1 MPRRD
6 ERTDPTAIEITGD
19 TGVMETGEADL
30 EHPTAPPGRVL
41 RLAFDDRS
49 AAEIARVLGTTLE
62 RAPFQLPG
70 GTVYQLTVSGVA
82 SARSLVTLWPSI
94 RRVDVIGSGSTV
106 VCTHITTVDLIE
118 GAEVL
123 FRRSSGEYLIIT
135 VAGKV
140 IVRA

>member
-1 MPRRD
+1 MEGND
-6 ERTDPTAIEITGD
+6 SEI
-19 TGVMETGEADL
+19 

-41 RLAFDDRS
+41 RLPFDDRS
-49 AAEIARVLGTTLE
+49 ATEIAHVLGSRLG

-70 GTVYQLTVSGVA
+70 GTVYQLTVAGA
-82 SARSLVTLWPSI
+82 GTATSLVTLWPSI
-94 RRVDVIGSGSTV
+94 RRVDVIGPGSTV

>member
-1 MPRRD
+1 MERD
-6 ERTDPTAIEITGD
+6 DAPP
-19 TGVMETGEADL
+19 

-41 RLAFDDRS
+41 RLPFDDRS
-49 AAEIARVLGTTLE
+49 AAEIARVLGASLE

-70 GTVYQLTVSGVA
+70 GTVYQLVVSGTGTT
-82 SARSLVTLWPSI
+82 RSLVTLWPSI
-94 RRVDVIGSGSTV
+94 RRVDVIGTGSTI
-106 VCTHITTVDLIE
+106 VCTKITTVDLID

-123 FRRSSGEYLIIT
+123 FRRASGEYLIIT